1 MVEAQT
7 SMDKY
12 EFELRYMAYKG
23 MSTRFNLGRDD
34 DLYIKLMR
42 KTSRG
47 TLEKKLQ
54 ETSPADLKKF
64 TAQTYT
70 PFKKEF
76 IADHQNVF
84 PGIDKRFSLSDYI
97 DRLEYELKVIKEM
110 GYNSYF
116 LIVSDY
122 VKWAKDQKI

>member
-1 MVEAQT
+1 MAEPQT
-7 SMDKY
+7 TMDKY

-34 DLYIKLMR
+34 DLYIQLMR

-76 IADHQNVF
+76 IAQHKNEF
-84 PGIDKRFSLSDYI
+84 PGIDKRFSLADYI

-122 VKWAKDQKI
+122 VKWAKEQKI

>member
-1 MVEAQT
+1 MAEPQT
-7 SMDKY
+7 TMDNY

-42 KTSRG
+42 KTSKG

-64 TAQTYT
+64 TSQTYT
-70 PFKKEF
+70 LFKKEF
-76 IADHQNVF
+76 IEKCKDTF
-84 PGIDKRFSLSDYI
+84 PGADKRFSLADYI

-116 LIVSDY
+116 LIVSEY